1 MSSENLN
8 PEKALKKLLDGN
20 KRFAAGL
27 RSIESI
33 ASSQKREHLAR
44 QGQKPFAII
53 LTCSD
58 SRVPAE
64 TVFDAGLGD
73 LFVIRVAGN
82 IAAPSLIASIE
93 FAALSFGTPIC
104 VVMGHTKCG
113 AIQGAVTGFMKKQ
126 SSLTPNLDILLKE
139 IEPAAEQ
146 ALMQQ
151 SSTKK
156 GEDQS
161 GSLAEIVDSAIEL
174 NVRHTMKQLLKASS
188 HLSELQ
194 SAGNFKIVGAVY
206 DIADGDVRV
215 LDSMKGMKETVSDVS
230 QKDMPRLP

>member
-1 MSSENLN
+1 MATENLN
-8 PEKALKKLLDGN
+8 PEKALKRLVEGN
-20 KRFAAGL
+20 KRFASGL

-33 ASSQKREHLAR
+33 ASSQKREQLAR
-44 QGQKPFAII
+44 LGQKPFAIV

-113 AIQGAVTGFMKKQ
+113 AIQGAVTGVMKKQ

-146 ALMQQ
+146 ALRLQ
-151 SSTKK
+151 KVNDK
-156 GEDQS
+156 DGDQA
-161 GSLAEIVDSAIEL
+161 GSLNDIVDVAIKL
-174 NVRHTMKQLLKASS
+174 NVQHTIDQLRKSSAHLRELEAS
-188 HLSELQ
+188 
-194 SAGNFKIVGAVY
+194 GGFKIVGAVY
-206 DIADGDVRV
+206 DIADGEVRFI
-215 LDSMKGMKETVSDVS
+215 DQTNRSSKEAAKYHQRD
-230 QKDMPRLP
+230 LPTLP

>member
-1 MSSENLN
+1 MATENLN
-8 PEKALKKLLDGN
+8 PEKALKRLVEGN
-20 KRFAAGL
+20 KRFASGL

-33 ASSQKREHLAR
+33 ASSQKREQLAR
-44 QGQKPFAII
+44 LGQKPFAIV

-113 AIQGAVTGFMKKQ
+113 AIQGAVTGVMKKQ

-146 ALMQQ
+146 ALRLQ
-151 SSTKK
+151 KVNDK
-156 GEDQS
+156 GGDQA
-161 GSLAEIVDSAIEL
+161 GSLNDIVDVAIKL
-174 NVRHTMKQLLKASS
+174 NVQHTIDQLRKSSAHLRELEAS
-188 HLSELQ
+188 
-194 SAGNFKIVGAVY
+194 GGFKIVGAVY
-206 DIADGDVRV
+206 DIADGEVRFI
-215 LDSMKGMKETVSDVS
+215 DQANRSSKEAAKYHQRD
-230 QKDMPRLP
+230 LPTLP

>member
-1 MSSENLN
+1 MTTDNLI
-8 PEKALKKLLDGN
+8 PEKALEKLLDGN
-20 KRFAAGL
+20 KRFASGL

-33 ASSQKREHLAR
+33 ASSQRREHLAR

-82 IAAPSLIASIE
+82 IAAPSLLASIE

-113 AIQGAVTGFMKKQ
+113 AIQGAVSGLMKKQ

-146 ALMQQ
+146 ALVSREVGNKEDDPDKA
-151 SSTKK
+151 SS
-156 GEDQS
+156 EV
-161 GSLAEIVDSAIEL
+161 VDSAIKL
-174 NVRHTMKQLLKASS
+174 NVQHTITQLLKSS
-188 HLSELQ
+188 KHLRDLNGS
-194 SAGNFKIVGAVY
+194 GRFKIVAAVY
-206 DIADGDVRV
+206 DIESGEVV
-215 LDSMKGMKETVSDVS
+215 LLDK
-230 QKDMPRLP
+230 

>member
-1 MSSENLN
+1 
-8 PEKALKKLLDGN
+8 
-20 KRFAAGL
+20 
-27 RSIESI
+27 
-33 ASSQKREHLAR
+33 
-44 QGQKPFAII
+44 
-53 LTCSD
+53 
-58 SRVPAE
+58 
-64 TVFDAGLGD
+64 
-73 LFVIRVAGN
+73 
-82 IAAPSLIASIE
+82 LIASIE

-194 SAGNFKIVGAVY
+194 KAGNFKIVGAVY

-215 LDSMKGMKETVSDVS
+215 LDSTKGMKEMVSDVS

>member
-1 MSSENLN
+1 MITEQIS
-8 PEKALKKLLDGN
+8 PEAALTRLLEGN
-20 KRFAAGL
+20 KRFASGL

-33 ASSQKREHLAR
+33 ASSQKREQLAR

-104 VVMGHTKCG
+104 MVMGHTRCG
-113 AIQGAVTGFMKKQ
+113 AIQGAVSGVMKNQ
-126 SSLTPNLDILLKE
+126 SSLTPNLDILLRE
-139 IEPAAEQ
+139 IAPAAEL
-146 ALMQQ
+146 ALSQYNLPSQGKMYD
-151 SSTKK
+151 KAL
-156 GEDQS
+156 DDV
-161 GSLAEIVDSAIEL
+161 INHAIAL
-174 NVRHTMKQLLKASS
+174 NVKHTMDQLLQASS
-188 HLSELQ
+188 HLRSLQ
-194 SAGNFKIVGAVY
+194 VERSFKLIGAVY
-206 DIADGDVRV
+206 DIETGEVNV
-215 LDSMKGMKETVSDVS
+215 LSH
-230 QKDMPRLP
+230 